1 MFGLSATQLLGFTV
15 LAAVVTTFGNLLAT
29 VLKEFLFA
37 RSFEKWKSRQSL
49 RQVYLKLRD
58 PLLLA
63 TVELV
68 NRVAEITFESSVNFL
83 ETSLL
88 AASVLSMT
96 TNSAED
102 KYYQRYK
109 FVSTIYR
116 LCSWLGWIELY
127 REQVVFL
134 DSGHQKTNKD
144 FESHVDAIR
153 SCLADGH
160 LNDAN
165 DWLEWTDSLV
175 FREEQ
180 RAIGE
185 SMIDPDLPSVIGYGS
200 FCNKFVGAGG
210 SSTNPWIAV
219 ATNFLADLKSVSDG
233 KTRDFRRARCLL
245 LIIHGV
251 SLIYCLDK
259 DRFQGR
265 LSELQDRAQKELAN
279 MPVRQTALPKS

>member
-1 MFGLSATQLLGFTV
+1 L
-15 LAAVVTTFGNLLAT
+15 
-29 VLKEFLFA
+29 
-37 RSFEKWKSRQSL
+37 
-49 RQVYLKLRD
+49 
-58 PLLLA
+58 
-63 TVELV
+63 ELV

-83 ETSLL
+83 EKSLL
-88 AASVLSMT
+88 AANAQSMK

-127 REQVVFL
+127 RQQVVFL

-144 FESHVDAIR
+144 FESHVEAIR

-165 DWLEWTDSLV
+165 DWLEWTDSLI

-185 SMIDPDLPSVIGYGS
+185 SMIGQDLPSVIGYGA
-200 FCNKFVGAGG
+200 FCNKFVGTGV
-210 SSTNPWIAV
+210 SPTNTWIAV

-251 SLIYCLDK
+251 SLIHCLDER
-259 DRFQGR
+259 RFQGR
-265 LSELQDRAQKELAN
+265 LSELQTRAQSELAN
-279 MPVRQTALPKS
+279 MPVLQAALRKS